1 MMSEKDA
8 KPVVYIDGAFYGESD
23 AKISVFDHALLYGDA
38 IYETCCAWAG
48 AIFKLDRHIDRLFE
62 SAHAV
67 KLQLSLSR
75 MALKYVVVETVRR
88 SNFRNAYVKII
99 ATRGVGEQPTLS
111 PYNTTPSIIVFAWP
125 YLSLVAGDVDLKGM
139 RIKVASWRRIPDICL
154 PSKVKSINYL
164 NHVLMRM
171 EANESGYDDALELGM
186 DGDVTEAPG
195 YNVFAVR
202 QGVIYTPA
210 NNILVGVT
218 RGTVLELAAEAE
230 IPVREGRLTVFDFY
244 NADEVFFSSS
254 AGGIFPV
261 GEIDGRIIGDDGKPG
276 PVTVRIRDAYQAL
289 LKSGARSTPV
299 YGPA

>member
-1 MMSEKDA
+1 MTTEKDA
-8 KPVVYIDGAFYGESD
+8 KPVVYIDGEFYGESD

-38 IYETCCAWAG
+38 IYETCCAWNG

-67 KLQLSLSR
+67 KLQVPLSK
-75 MALKYVVVETVRR
+75 AELKEVAVETVRR
-88 SNFRNAYVKII
+88 SNLKNAYVKII
-99 ATRGVGEQPTLS
+99 ATRGVGEQPTIS

-139 RIKVASWRRIPDICL
+139 RVKVASWRRIPDICL

-171 EANESGYDDALELGM
+171 EANESGYDDALELGT

-195 YNVFAVR
+195 YNVFAVKR
-202 QGVIYTPA
+202 SAIQTPS
-210 NNILVGVT
+210 NNILVGIT
-218 RGTVLELAAEAE
+218 RETVLELAAEAG
-230 IPVREGRLTVFDFY
+230 ISVIEGQLTVFDFY

-261 GEIDGRIIGDDGKPG
+261 SEIDGRVIGNDGKPG
-276 PVTVRIRDAYQAL
+276 PVTVRIRDGYQAL
-289 LKSGARSTPV
+289 LESRAKSTPV
-299 YGPA
+299 YPA

>member
-111 PYNTTPSIIVFAWP
+111 PYNTDAQHHRLCLALPQP
-125 YLSLVAGDVDLKGM
+125 RGGRRGPEGD
-139 RIKVASWRRIPDICL
+139 A
-154 PSKVKSINYL
+154 
-164 NHVLMRM
+164 H
-171 EANESGYDDALELGM
+171 
-186 DGDVTEAPG
+186 
-195 YNVFAVR
+195 
-202 QGVIYTPA
+202 Q
-210 NNILVGVT
+210 
-218 RGTVLELAAEAE
+218 
-230 IPVREGRLTVFDFY
+230 GRLLAKDSRHMPAFEGEEHQLSQSRSD
-244 NADEVFFSSS
+244 AH
-254 AGGIFPV
+254 GGK
-261 GEIDGRIIGDDGKPG
+261 R
-276 PVTVRIRDAYQAL
+276 VRL
-289 LKSGARSTPV
+289 
-299 YGPA
+299 